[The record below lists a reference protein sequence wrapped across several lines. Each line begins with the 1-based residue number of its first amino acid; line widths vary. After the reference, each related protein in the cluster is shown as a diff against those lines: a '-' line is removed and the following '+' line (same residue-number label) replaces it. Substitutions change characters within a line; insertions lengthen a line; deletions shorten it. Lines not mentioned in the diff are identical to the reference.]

1 MENLKQKTYMNKKNL
16 SFLITLLLVPILTIG
31 QIPKG
36 HFIDADKTTEKG
48 YVVKPF
54 KQEKKGIYHYAVLT
68 ELPFENDCANGLSEK
83 EQIACA
89 EKKLRKLI
97 YEKLTSENTF
107 KGNVYVYLTVTKDA
121 EITDVSINSYP
132 KSKEIEEL
140 IKEAISKIEVKAGKF
155 NNEIVISR
163 LWTSFTF
170 PSSSKELLS
179 ESLEKMKAD
188 KNAEYEKYEKL
199 IFDATEYIFSN
210 PIYPNGKEFHA
221 ANKIIGFWKNKDT
234 GLNIPI
240 GNDFYNVLTNKNQQQ
255 YLYMVAMMNHSLNQK
270 INHDRILA
278 CKPIKG
284 QKYREQKD
292 VQEVQLEGAKILL
305 KFIGNSKNNAP
316 MNSKTKK
323 YYKALEKNKLN
334 EKLFE

>member
-1 MENLKQKTYMNKKNL
+1 MNKRNL
-16 SFLITLLLVPILTIG
+16 NFLITLLLVPIITIG

-36 HFIDADKTTEKG
+36 HFIDADKATEKG

-54 KQEKKGIYHYAVLT
+54 KQEKEGIYHYAVLT
-68 ELPFENDCANGLSEK
+68 ELPFENDCTNRLSEK

-107 KGNVYVYLTVTKDA
+107 KGNVYVYLSVTKDA

-140 IKEAISKIEVKAGKF
+140 IKEAISKIEIKAGKF

-188 KNAEYEKYEKL
+188 KNAEYKKYENL
-199 IFDATEYIFSN
+199 IFDATQYIFSN
-210 PIYPNGKEFHA
+210 PIYPNGKEFQA

-255 YLYMVAMMNHSLNQK
+255 YLYMVGMMNHSLNQK
-270 INHDRILA
+270 INHKRILA
-278 CKPIKG
+278 CKPIEG
-284 QKYREQKD
+284 QKYKEQKD

-305 KFIGNSKNNAP
+305 KFIGNSKNNVP

-323 YYKALEKNKLN
+323 YYKAFEKNKLN
-334 EKLFE
+334 EKLFN